1 MTITPIRAFK
11 SRDASLQLDAVDLSI
26 LRILEQ
32 NGRVTNARL
41 AIDVG
46 LSESACFNRVRRLEH
61 AKVIEGYR
69 ATIAQRAFG
78 SHIIVLVDVTLESHK
93 HHEHS
98 RFEQM
103 VVGIPEIV
111 ECAATSGQFD
121 YRLKV
126 VATDMDDYMRIMDG
140 LTEAHGRIGQF
151 FSNVVMKTVK
161 NRTTFIPVGDA
172 DDEGA

>member
-11 SRDASLQLDAVDLSI
+11 TRETSLQLDAVDLSI

-46 LSESACFNRVRRLEH
+46 LSESACFNRVRRLEQ

-78 SHIIVLVDVTLESHK
+78 SHITVLVDVTLESHM

-126 VATDMDDYMRIMDG
+126 VATDMDDMRIMDG
-140 LTEAHGRIGQF
+140 LTEVHGRIGQF

-161 NRTTFIPVGDA
+161 NRTTFIPVGNA
-172 DDEGA
+172 DDESA